1 MRQGFSFDLRPEV
14 QLGFLNS
21 QAIAIQKR
29 GGGVTFKLIG
39 DDSILRAELDL

>member
-1 MRQGFSFDLRPEV
+1 MRQGFSFHLRPEV

-21 QAIAIQKR
+21 QAIAIQK